1 MEISRRNVL
10 LLALVIGI
18 IIAAL
23 TASVQDTAPEP
34 AIKPEPDAVT
44 NLNLLA
50 VYELELFGSE
60 PGPGQET
67 EPVTVSEPEPG
78 PGPEPNPEPD
88 PVTDL
93 VTEPG
98 TESGLEPEPNPEP
111 EPGPTHGVPE
121 PIQIVVVA
129 PPVIPDAPVIPDI
142 PEEVETPE
150 SEEILD
156 RVERYN
162 AQPGVPVPKE
172 GAVAGNVNRVHSSNT
187 MEINGVLLRLSGV
200 SGLDEDDADFDEA
213 RQSLMRLCPVGSL
226 ALYDSPKRAPDE
238 QGRISTKV
246 WCYGY
251 PSVTPL
257 ATVNEVMKEAPYDL
271 IGRDCA
277 APHEGRLLGCTY

>member
-1 MEISRRNVL
+1 MELSRRNIL
-10 LLALVIGI
+10 LLVLAAGI
-18 IIAAL
+18 VIAAL
-23 TASVQDTAPEP
+23 TASINDTAPEP
-34 AIKPEPDAVT
+34 AVKPKPDAVT
-44 NLNLLA
+44 NPNPLA
-50 VYELELFGSE
+50 VYELGLVGPE
-60 PGPGQET
+60 PGPGQEPGQEPGQVTASEPEVEPEPTPEPDPGT
-67 EPVTVSEPEPG
+67 EPGIEPESEPEP
-78 PGPEPNPEPD
+78 
-88 PVTDL
+88 T
-93 VTEPG
+93 
-98 TESGLEPEPNPEP
+98 PEP
-111 EPGPTHGVPE
+111 EPEPTHGVFE

-129 PPVIPDAPVIPDI
+129 PPPAIPDAPAIPDI

-162 AQPGVPVPKE
+162 ARPGVPVPKE
-172 GAVAGNVNRVHSSNT
+172 GAAAGNVNRVHSSNT

-200 SGLDEDDADFDEA
+200 SGLDADDADFDEA
-213 RQSLMRLCPVGSL
+213 RQALMRLCPVGSL
-226 ALYDSPKRAPDE
+226 ALYDSPKRAPDD

-271 IGRDCA
+271 IGRGCA